1 LVYRRTKTNYIKK
14 KLIMKKILITRKL
27 LKPCEEK
34 ASKIFE
40 AKFNVNDELYSQ
52 SKLIELS
59 QGCDA
64 ILTSLTDKMDE
75 DTINKLPDTVKAIS
89 NFAVGFG
96 NIDLEAAKKK
106 NITVTNTPDVL
117 TDATAEIAMLLIL
130 GAARRA
136 SEGIEYAKNSN
147 WKWSADF
154 LIGKQLTGARLGIL
168 GMGRIGRAVA
178 RLSKPFGMKIHYHN
192 RSKLSAEHEAGA
204 TYHENVK
211 SLFSVSDILAINCP
225 ATKETVNI
233 INKDTLEYFPTGA
246 IITNS
251 ARGDMIDD
259 DAMIDALNRKKI
271 YAVGLDVYK
280 GEPNLNPGYLKHKNA
295 FILPH
300 LGSAT
305 KETRTAMG
313 NLAIDNIDEF
323 FKKGNCKN
331 KVN

>member
-1 LVYRRTKTNYIKK
+1 
-14 KLIMKKILITRKL
+14 MKKILITRRL
-27 LKPCEEK
+27 LRACEEK
-34 ASKIFE
+34 ASKIFD
-40 AKFNVNDELYSQ
+40 AKLNGNDELYSQ

-64 ILTSLTDKMDE
+64 ILTSITDKMDK
-75 DTINKLPDTVKAIS
+75 DTINKLPDSIKAIS

-96 NIDLEAAKKK
+96 NIDVEAAKDR
-106 NITVTNTPDVL
+106 NIIVTNTPDVL

-154 LIGKQLTGARLGIL
+154 LIGKQLTGARLGVL

-178 RLSKPFGMKIHYHN
+178 KLAKAFGMIIHYHN
-192 RSKLSAEHEAGA
+192 RSKLSSELEDGA
-204 TYHENVK
+204 IYHDSIK
-211 SLFSVSDILAINCP
+211 SLFSVSDFLSINCP

-233 INKDTLEYFPTGA
+233 INKETLEYFPTGA

-251 ARGDMIDD
+251 ARGDMINDD
-259 DAMIDALNRKKI
+259 EMIDALTRRKI
-271 YAVGLDVYK
+271 YAIGLDVYK
-280 GEPNLNPGYLKHKNA
+280 NEPNLNPGYLKIKEA

-313 NLAIDNIDEF
+313 NLAIDNLDEF
-323 FKKGNCKN
+323 FNTGRCKN

>member
-1 LVYRRTKTNYIKK
+1 
-14 KLIMKKILITRKL
+14 MKKILITRRL
-27 LKPCEEK
+27 LRVCEEK
-34 ASKIFE
+34 ASKIFD
-40 AKFNVNDELYSQ
+40 AKLNGNDELYSQ

-64 ILTSLTDKMDE
+64 ILTSLTDKMDK
-75 DTINKLPDTVKAIS
+75 DTINKLPDSIKAIS

-96 NIDLEAAKKK
+96 NIDLEAAKDR
-106 NITVTNTPDVL
+106 NIIVTNTPDVL

-136 SEGIEYAKNSN
+136 SEGIEYAKNNN
-147 WKWSADF
+147 WKWSTDF
-154 LIGKQLTGARLGIL
+154 LIGKQLTGARLGVL

-178 RLSKPFGMKIHYHN
+178 KLAKAFGMIINYHN
-192 RSKLSAEHEAGA
+192 RSKLSPELEDGA
-204 TYHENVK
+204 IYHDSIK
-211 SLFSVSDILAINCP
+211 SLFSVSDFLSINCP
-225 ATKETVNI
+225 ATKETLNI
-233 INKDTLEYFPTGA
+233 INKETLEYFPTGA

-259 DAMIDALNRKKI
+259 DAMIDALDRRKI

-280 GEPNLNPGYLKHKNA
+280 GEPNLNPGYLKHKSA

-305 KETRTAMG
+305 KETRTAMA
-313 NLAIDNIDEF
+313 NLAIDNLDEF
-323 FKKGNCKN
+323 FNKGQCRN